1 MDCTLAYD
9 AIGTNGEGV
18 EMGTENLDF
27 SKILKV
33 VESKQTFIVETWQG
47 HKNEGF
53 GFYRRFT
60 LFK

>member
-1 MDCTLAYD
+1 MSD

-18 EMGTENLDF
+18 EMGTGNLDF

-53 GFYRRFT
+53 GFYRDLHYLSKLR
-60 LFK
+60 